1 MDSCSGSERMCD
13 AITVQK
19 RGDIDI
25 RKADLLCAEMILI
38 VDDDEDILKL
48 AAEILD
54 TLGYDVITAR
64 TGWEALG
71 ILQNNSRISVLFT
84 DLQMPGMG
92 GEELAEIAVASRPD
106 LRVIFAS
113 APRGQM
119 QRCRFS
125 QSPTKPPIWFGCCP
139 RSRDLE
145 VLTFGCLRRSRVL
158 DNRTYRVGR

>member
-1 MDSCSGSERMCD
+1 MCD

-25 RKADLLCAEMILI
+25 GKDDLLCTEMILI
-38 VDDDEDILKL
+38 VDDDEDILRL
-48 AAEILD
+48 AAGILD

-71 ILQNNSRISVLFT
+71 MLQNNSRISVLFT

-113 APRGQM
+113 GSTRPNAKMP
-119 QRCRFS
+119 FL
-125 QSPTKPPIWFGCCP
+125 PKPYKTADLVRVLPP
-139 RSRDLE
+139 QRSRSTDIWM
-145 VLTFGCLRRSRVL
+145 LTPISVL
-158 DNRTYRVGR
+158 DNRTY